1 MLKVFKGLLDKTGSA
16 EICPIRWEKCT
27 KSNELTEG
35 STLENTS
42 ACGNSLQ
49 KGIHVCIT
57 EINQAR
63 QNQFTL
69 GNKE

>member
-1 MLKVFKGLLDKTGSA
+1 MPHQA
-16 EICPIRWEKCT
+16 REKCT